1 MYHVFISDGRLYIH
15 DDDGI
20 REITSKFAAE
30 KAEEAERQKELHSW
44 KAEGGQESIYF
55 SSDILWGRQAQAR
68 PYRGF
73 RFKAVMIK
81 DSNALYYILTN
92 DFITGLFRYSVKD
105 DEEVRL
111 FHKRDFTELGM
122 DYLTDTNEFVT
133 AVVME
138 GGNVNIE
145 LLDSE
150 GRYKQTL
157 TSGDSRDCNPSFS
170 KFNNRDVLYQ
180 TAGIA
185 RGKEGFVVAY
195 GPEAIHKV
203 RIDTGDITELLSD
216 DKYDYLLPRD
226 DMNGNLYC
234 IRRPYLHPYYVSPLK
249 ILINILTFPV
259 RFVIAIVNFLNA
271 FTKLFSQKPFTPI
284 GPDIR
289 PGIENKYINVL
300 GRTID
305 LAKLQRSTKSIDRAS
320 LVPKSWELVK
330 LSKEGQLE
338 TIAKKVSSFDIDTNG
353 NVHFTNGFRVNELI
367 ESQAKTVFRHRVI
380 ENIKVVSVAR

>member
-30 KAEEAERQKELHSW
+30 KAEEAERQRELHSW

-55 SSDILWGRQAQAR
+55 SADTIWGRQARAI
-68 PYRGF
+68 PFRGF
-73 RFKAVMIK
+73 RFKAVTIK
-81 DSNALYYILTN
+81 DSDTLYYLLTN
-92 DFITGLFRYSVKD
+92 DFITGLFRYSVRD

-111 FHKRDFTELGM
+111 FHKREFTELGM
-122 DYLTDTNEFVT
+122 DYLTDTNEFVA

-150 GRYKQTL
+150 GRYNQTL

-185 RGKEGFVVAY
+185 RGEEGFVVAY

-234 IRRPYLHPYYVSPLK
+234 IRRPYLQPYYVSPLK

-271 FTKLFSQKPFTPI
+271 FTKLFSERTFTPI

-289 PGIENKYINVL
+289 PRIENKYINVL

-305 LAKLQRSTKSIDRAS
+305 LAKIQRSTKSIDRAS

-367 ESQAKTVFRHRVI
+367 EAQAKTVFRHRVI
-380 ENIKVVSVAR
+380 ENIKVVSIAR

>member
-30 KAEEAERQKELHSW
+30 KAEEADRQKELHSW

-55 SSDILWGRQAQAR
+55 SADILWGRQAQAR
-68 PYRGF
+68 PFRGF

-81 DSNALYYILTN
+81 DSNTLYYILTN

-150 GRYKQTL
+150 GRYNQTL

-234 IRRPYLHPYYVSPLK
+234 IRRPYLQPYYVSPLK
-249 ILINILTFPV
+249 MLINILTFPV

-271 FTKLFSQKPFTPI
+271 FTKLFSEKPFTQI

-289 PGIENKYINVL
+289 PKIENKYINVL

-367 ESQAKTVFRHRVI
+367 EAQAKTVFRHRVI
-380 ENIKVVSVAR
+380 ENIKVVSVTR

>member
-55 SSDILWGRQAQAR
+55 SADTIWGRQAQAR
-68 PYRGF
+68 PFRGF

-81 DSNALYYILTN
+81 DSNTLYYLLTN

-150 GRYKQTL
+150 GRYNQTL

-234 IRRPYLHPYYVSPLK
+234 IRRPYLQPYYVSPLK
-249 ILINILTFPV
+249 MLINILTFPV

-271 FTKLFSQKPFTPI
+271 FTKLFSQKPFTQI

-338 TIAKKVSSFDIDTNG
+338 TIAEKVSSFDIDTNG

-367 ESQAKTVFRHRVI
+367 EAHAKTVFRHRVI
-380 ENIKVVSVAR
+380 ENIKVVSVTR

>member
-55 SSDILWGRQAQAR
+55 SADILWGRQAQAR
-68 PYRGF
+68 PFRGF

-81 DSNALYYILTN
+81 DSNTLYYILTN

-150 GRYKQTL
+150 GRYNQTL

-185 RGKEGFVVAY
+185 RGEEGFVVAY

-271 FTKLFSQKPFTPI
+271 FTKLFSQKPFTQI

-289 PGIENKYINVL
+289 PRIENKYINVL

-305 LAKLQRSTKSIDRAS
+305 LAKLQRSTKSFDRAS

-338 TIAKKVSSFDIDTNG
+338 TIAKKVSSFDIDTKG

-367 ESQAKTVFRHRVI
+367 EAQAKTVFRHRVI